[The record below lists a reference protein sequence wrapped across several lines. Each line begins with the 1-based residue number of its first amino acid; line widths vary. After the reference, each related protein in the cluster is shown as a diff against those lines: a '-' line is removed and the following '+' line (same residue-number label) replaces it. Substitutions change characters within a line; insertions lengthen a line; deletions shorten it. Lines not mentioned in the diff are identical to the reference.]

1 MMKDTVVTRSA
12 AVQDLSATEN
22 ASLEENRAAEA
33 TDRVGAKPEK
43 GGADNRRQG
52 RNVRTKKIL
61 FKVLH
66 YVVNTVVG
74 LIFLFPLLF
83 LLVSAFNP
91 ARTLP
96 SQITS
101 FNDFLP
107 EYFTF
112 DNIVSVFTRIP
123 MFRYFGNTLLYA
135 GVTVIGVLIVNS
147 MAGYALAKINF
158 RGHKVV
164 DFFII
169 IMLIIPFEGITLAL
183 YFVVKTL
190 GFLNTPFAVTV
201 PSFMSC
207 FYIFMFRQFFVSVP
221 TALLEAAE
229 IDGAGP
235 FKTFFRIVVPTAVP
249 VFITVFILEF
259 IGKWGDYY
267 WPMLTLTDT
276 KLYNVQ
282 LAIKEFST
290 AQPYHWGTVMASL
303 AVVTVPT
310 IVLFLCLQ
318 KYYIE
323 GISTQGIKDM

>member
-1 MMKDTVVTRSA
+1 MK
-12 AVQDLSATEN
+12 AV
-22 ASLEENRAAEA
+22 SLEKISHKENK
-33 TDRVGAKPEK
+33 AKK
-43 GGADNRRQG
+43 RRIS
-52 RNVRTKKIL
+52 RKLIFKIL
-61 FKVLH
+61 H
-66 YVVNTVVG
+66 YLVNTVIG
-74 LIFLFPLLF
+74 IFFLFPLLF
-83 LLVSAFNP
+83 LLISAFNP

-101 FNDFLP
+101 ITDFLP

-112 DNIVSVFTRIP
+112 DNIVDVFTRIP
-123 MFRYFGNTLLYA
+123 MIRYFGNTILYA
-135 GVTVIGVLIVNS
+135 GLTVIGVLIVNS
-147 MAGYALAKINF
+147 MAGYALAKISF
-158 RGHKVV
+158 RGRGIVNM
-164 DFFII
+164 FIV

-183 YFVVKTL
+183 YLVVRAI
-190 GFLNTPFAVTV
+190 GFLNTPLAVTV

-221 TALLEAAE
+221 TALIEAAE

-235 FKTFFRIVVPTAVP
+235 FKTYFSIVVPTAVP

-259 IGKWGDYY
+259 IGKWSDYY
-267 WPMLTLTDT
+267 WPMLTLTNSN
-276 KLYNVQ
+276 LYNVQ

-303 AVVTVPT
+303 AVVTVP
-310 IVLFLCLQ
+310 IIILFLCLQ